1 MHGFKKFIDL
11 VEVSMEGEFSDY
23 FGDQNVLEQ
32 HTLIVFDTETT
43 GLDTRIPHVQLLSV
57 SAAAFDLDKQELI
70 EIFNQF
76 ADLNP
81 ETVAKQQ
88 SDDKYRIPGA
98 AKYSYIDEFL
108 KQSKWH
114 ESDKHGSEIQVVENF
129 LNFISKFQNPL
140 LVGYNVAFDMRM
152 INSTLKKHGRK
163 PIKLPVID
171 VMKMVHVFVDPTLD
185 ELAKIGHIP
194 DSTDAKSK
202 AGETARQMLAS
213 VTNKY
218 GSRSYTLSNIAGL
231 FNVLNAGAHVSL
243 NDIEMTGKVLA
254 AAIKFIKDHKQFLT
268 PHYQETERL
277 ARQKYQQK
285 LDFFLKGGKD
295 YYKKFNKK
303 NRAIELVK
311 KDVYSGVQSFLD
323 NMANEL
329 QKEKLSTK
337 PNPKKIQEL
346 EGKINMLS
354 KLRDEYAG
362 DDTEIMKF
370 IYNY

>member
-1 MHGFKKFIDL
+1 MHGFKKFIDM

-23 FGDQNVLEQ
+23 FDDQNVLEQ
-32 HTLIVFDTETT
+32 HTLIIFDTETT

-57 SAAAFDLDKQELI
+57 SAAAFDLDKQEMV
-70 EIFNQF
+70 EVFNQF

-81 ETVAKQQ
+81 ETLAKQQ
-88 SDDKYRIPGA
+88 SDDKYKIAGA

-108 KQSKWH
+108 KQSAWH
-114 ESDKHGSEIQVVENF
+114 DSEKHGSEIQVVENF
-129 LNFISKFQNPL
+129 LRFINKFQNPL
-140 LVGYNVAFDMRM
+140 LVGYNVGFDMKM

-163 PIKLPVID
+163 PIRLPVID

-194 DSTDAKSK
+194 DSADAKTK

-218 GSRSYTLSNIAGL
+218 GNRSYTLSNIAGL
-231 FNVLNAGAHVSL
+231 FNVLSAGAHVSI

-254 AAIKFIKDHKQFLT
+254 ASIKFIKDHKKFLT
-268 PHYQETERL
+268 PDYRETERL

-285 LDFFLKGGKD
+285 LDFFLQGGKD
-295 YYKKFNKK
+295 YFKKFSKK

-323 NMANEL
+323 NMSNEL
-329 QKEKLSTK
+329 QKEKLSPK
-337 PNPKKIQEL
+337 PNSKKIQDMES
-346 EGKINMLS
+346 KINILS
-354 KLRDEYAG
+354 KLRDEYSG

-370 IYNY
+370 IYNF